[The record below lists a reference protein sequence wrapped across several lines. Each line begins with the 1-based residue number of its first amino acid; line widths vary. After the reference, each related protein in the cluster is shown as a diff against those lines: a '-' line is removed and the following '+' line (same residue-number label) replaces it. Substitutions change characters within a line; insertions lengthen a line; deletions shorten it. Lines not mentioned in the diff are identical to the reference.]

1 MSLTRGLI
9 FNDRVKM
16 QKTIVPIHG
25 LLNVE
30 TFSAQGIYNHWVYNF
45 SLARS
50 GIKLSPPHFVF
61 FILKENISV

>member
-1 MSLTRGLI
+1 MRGLI
-9 FNDRVKM
+9 YNDRAKM
-16 QKTIVPIHG
+16 QKTIVALHG

-30 TFSAQGIYNHWVYNF
+30 TFSAQGIYNLWVYNF

-61 FILKENISV
+61 FILKDDISV